1 MIRRYLSSVGFP
13 LAIFLVLAGLS
24 LWLRQVIE
32 APDGLR
38 DGKGRHDPDYIVH
51 GFRVIK
57 LTPAG
62 QPQYVLNAERLT
74 HYPDDDSTEIVAPR
88 LIYAALKPGA
98 PALTMSARE
107 AALSA
112 DAQRVDLRG
121 DVVVERGPVAGRG
134 PLVARTEALTV
145 YPDKEQARGDLPV
158 TITEGTSR
166 LSGGAVDIDRGAQT
180 FILHSGVTGVFEPRP

>member
-32 APDGLR
+32 APDGQR

-51 GFRVIK
+51 GFRVTK
-57 LTPAG
+57 LTPGG
-62 QPQYVLNAERLT
+62 QTQYVLNAERLT

-88 LIYAALKPGA
+88 LVYAAQKAGA
-98 PALTMSARE
+98 PSLTMSARE

-121 DVVVERGPVAGRG
+121 DVVVERGAAAGRG

-145 YPDKEQARGDLPV
+145 YPDKEQAHGNMLV
-158 TITEGTSR
+158 TITEGASR
-166 LSGGAVDIDRGAQT
+166 LTGAAVDIDRGAQT
-180 FILHSGVTGVFEPRP
+180 FILHSGTSGVFEPRP

>member
-32 APDGLR
+32 APDGYR

-57 LTPAG
+57 MTPAG
-62 QPQYVLNAERLT
+62 QPQYVLNADRLT

-88 LIYAALKPGA
+88 LVYTALKPGA
-98 PALTMSARE
+98 PALTMRARE

-121 DVVVERGPVAGRG
+121 DVVVERGATAERG

-145 YPDKEQARGDLPV
+145 YPDKEQAQGNMLV
-158 TITEGTSR
+158 TITEGASR
-166 LSGGAVDIDRGAQT
+166 LTGAAIDIDRAAQT
-180 FILHSGVTGVFEPRP
+180 FILHSGTSGVFEPRP